1 VCCSVLHCV
10 AVCCSALSPA
20 GEDVSV
26 LICERID
33 FAAQLHNFLTGVL
46 ICERIDFAAQL
57 HNFLTGKL
65 YTYISV
71 CYCVAVCCRL
81 QAGKGPAWAPH
92 HSCLYFTSQLHEF
105 QKQNCQ
111 LTVRFGM

>member
-1 VCCSVLHCV
+1 MCCSVLHCV

-20 GEDVSV
+20 GEDVS
-26 LICERID
+26 
-33 FAAQLHNFLTGVL
+33 VL